1 MSLYM
6 CRPES
11 KMQQKLY
18 GFIKIREFMYRERS
32 RRNGTK
38 KGERSGKK
46 LKPKIKWINLFQITF

>member
-1 MSLYM
+1 M